1 MFGSSLIPLLA
12 LGSLQV
18 QVSATCPTA
27 EQIHRS
33 LSALVS
39 ESSSDDRVEV
49 SDGIDGLE
57 IRFISSI
64 GHPLAARFLAKQG
77 SCTDLAS
84 AVAVIVSTWMTDLG
98 RGVPPPP
105 PLYAGPGIVAA
116 GPKRPLLLE
125 VGAGIVASVAEGGP
139 ALGASAAVS
148 LWPYDRFGVFI
159 GARAV
164 GARNRPLGP
173 GVNRWQRTS
182 VVIGPEVRLSPGRI
196 QVDLFAE
203 MLLAILTVRGLGY
216 ARNQQEIDADP
227 GVGAGAKASMRFGS
241 WVPFLGVSAAGW
253 LRNQTIRVEGLT
265 QTDNLPRFEIFF
277 TAGLD
282 WRIP

>member
-1 MFGSSLIPLLA
+1 MFGSSLIPLLV

-39 ESSSDDRVEV
+39 EGSSDDRVEV
-49 SDGIDGLE
+49 SDGPDGLE
-57 IRFISSI
+57 IRFKSSM
-64 GHPLAARFLAKQG
+64 GHPLAARFLAKRG
-77 SCTDLAS
+77 SCSDLAS

-105 PLYAGPGIVAA
+105 PLYPAPGAVAVA
-116 GPKRPLLLE
+116 PKRPLLLE
-125 VGAGIVASVAEGGP
+125 LGAGFVASVAEGGP

-148 LWPYDRFGVFI
+148 LWPYDGFGVFL

-182 VVIGPEVRLSPGRI
+182 VGLGPEVRLSLGRI
-196 QVDLFAE
+196 QLDLFAE
-203 MLLAILTVRGLGY
+203 LLLAILTVRGLGY
-216 ARNQQEIDADP
+216 ARNHQGIDADP

-241 WVPFLGVSAAGW
+241 WVPFLGVSAVDW
-253 LRNQTIRVEGLT
+253 LRTQTIRVEGLN
-265 QTDNLPRFEIFF
+265 QTDSLPRFEVFF
-277 TAGLD
+277 TAGVD
-282 WRIP
+282 WRLP